1 MGGHNPQKRC
11 PDLTKSKTMLGYNPQ
26 VSLEEGLTR
35 IYNYY
40 KK

>member
-1 MGGHNPQKRC
+1 
-11 PDLTKSKTMLGYNPQ
+11 MLGYNPQ

-40 KK
+40 KKWI